1 MKRTRCANIKT
12 LHHFILHQDD
22 SNWRLDPPKGSESLF
37 SLESES
43 MHLSSNKHYP
53 GYFTDYL
60 QKTLI
65 KYSKNWQF
73 SSLTPYC
80 IPYHALY
87 FTITVFLDAD
97 LGLYVRTKHVETAII
112 SASAFGLNPTLPDV
126 HHVAIERT
134 SYCRSETDGLCPK
147 WVKRLSRML

>member
-1 MKRTRCANIKT
+1 MQSNYKGSRDPGIQGSRMKRTRCANIKT

-87 FTITVFLDAD
+87 FTITFFFMQIWVCMSELSTWRQPLYLPRHLD
-97 LGLYVRTKHVETAII
+97 
-112 SASAFGLNPTLPDV
+112 
-126 HHVAIERT
+126 
-134 SYCRSETDGLCPK
+134 
-147 WVKRLSRML
+147 